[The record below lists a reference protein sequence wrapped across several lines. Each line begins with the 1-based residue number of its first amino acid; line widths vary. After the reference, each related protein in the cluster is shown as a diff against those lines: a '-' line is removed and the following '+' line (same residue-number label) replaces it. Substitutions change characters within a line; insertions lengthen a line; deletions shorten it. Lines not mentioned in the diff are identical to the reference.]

1 MASFILSS
9 YARTALANA
18 VGLNTLLDGGEMKC
32 YTAANG
38 GGTLLVT
45 HTLPDA
51 ANNTPSAGVLTL
63 GAIANANGVAN
74 GVANFAQFLE
84 KTSANLIADADC
96 GTATETIVFDNNN
109 IAVNQVVSIS
119 SANFT
124 VPAGT

>member
-1 MASFILSS
+1 MASLILSA
-9 YARTALANA
+9 YARNSLAND
-18 VGLNTLLDGGEMKC
+18 VGLNTLLDGGAMKC

-51 ANNTPSAGVLTL
+51 ANNTPSGGVLTL
-63 GAIANANGVAN
+63 GAIANANGAAN
-74 GVANFAQFLE
+74 GVANFAQILE
-84 KTSANLIADADC
+84 KTSANLLADVDC
-96 GTATETIVFDNNN
+96 GTATETVVFDNNN

-119 SANFT
+119 GANFT